1 MLRPPPRRLLSVLLA
16 ALSLLTVSLPSVSA
30 SRVEVSPGATD
41 AEGRA
46 TINLSVDPSDGFSLV
61 IASYKRDENLPPL
74 LGHLTTSPPAS
85 LRHIL
90 IVWQNV
96 DRDVPDFLNA
106 TALEQYST
114 SGVAVSVRK
123 SERNSMNERFRPSLD
138 WNEEIY
144 TRAVMIMDDDVVLR
158 RDVLEW
164 GYQEFVNANERGGPG
179 RLVGFMARDFDEK
192 DGEVKYVVRPTKT
205 YSMVLSNS
213 VWLKKEWL
221 EKYWEDTTEM
231 RTLRDYVDEVF
242 NCDDIL
248 INYVVSNLTGSAP
261 LLLQPKVP
269 LRTIGGDGL
278 FHRGSV
284 AVDDDG
290 NDVPE
295 DDAAIDAAA
304 GMPKPGHFN
313 QRQQCLER
321 YFAHF
326 AQFAPPS
333 TTPGAAPSNHFP
345 LVKTSTSVSQDVED
359 HSRWLSRG
367 EPWEEVKAQWE
378 AAVSTAP
385 AAVPEPEPEPEQED
399 EWEDLFESMSDE
411 ERAEQA
417 EFEAM
422 LDGLTDEEIEDLL
435 FEMDMEGSEGSL
447 NGEEGLPKE
456 RSSEAGL
463 FEEPSQ
469 QEVLQDASKTTHDE
483 L

>member
-1 MLRPPPRRLLSVLLA
+1 
-16 ALSLLTVSLPSVSA
+16 
-30 SRVEVSPGATD
+30 
-41 AEGRA
+41 
-46 TINLSVDPSDGFSLV
+46 
-61 IASYKRDENLPPL
+61 
-74 LGHLTTSPPAS
+74 
-85 LRHIL
+85 
-90 IVWQNV
+90 
-96 DRDVPDFLNA
+96 
-106 TALEQYST
+106 
-114 SGVAVSVRK
+114 
-123 SERNSMNERFRPSLD
+123 
-138 WNEEIY
+138 
-144 TRAVMIMDDDVVLR
+144 
-158 RDVLEW
+158 
-164 GYQEFVNANERGGPG
+164 
-179 RLVGFMARDFDEK
+179 
-192 DGEVKYVVRPTKT
+192 
-205 YSMVLSNS
+205 
-213 VWLKKEWL
+213 
-221 EKYWEDTTEM
+221 
-231 RTLRDYVDEVF
+231 
-242 NCDDIL
+242 
-248 INYVVSNLTGSAP
+248 
-261 LLLQPKVP
+261 
-269 LRTIGGDGL
+269 
-278 FHRGSV
+278 
-284 AVDDDG
+284 
-290 NDVPE
+290 
-295 DDAAIDAAA
+295 
-304 GMPKPGHFN
+304 MPKPGHFN

-367 EPWEEVKAQWE
+367 EPWEEVKAQWA

-463 FEEPSQ
+463 FEEASQ